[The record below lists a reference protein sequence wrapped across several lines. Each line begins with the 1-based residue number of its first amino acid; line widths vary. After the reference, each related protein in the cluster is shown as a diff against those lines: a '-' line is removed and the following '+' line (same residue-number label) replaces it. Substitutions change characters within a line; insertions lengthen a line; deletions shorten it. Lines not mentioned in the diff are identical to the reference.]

1 MKNLYTNFL
10 KVTNSLID
18 SLGINSEKEL
28 ITKSL
33 FSSVYL
39 VLLEESFKTI
49 GKDKLKQISTSESEI
64 NTAEQFE
71 EKVKE
76 IENEYKETNFDY
88 TSSFNKASIE
98 VLNGFVDKIGG
109 KLTDQKMAELKSLI
123 SQNFQ

>member
-18 SLGINSEKEL
+18 SLGINSEREL

-39 VLLEESFKTI
+39 VLLEESFKTL
-49 GKDKLKQISTSESEI
+49 GKEKIKQISTSESEI
-64 NTAEQFE
+64 NTVEQFE

-76 IENEYKETNFDY
+76 IENVYKETNFDY
-88 TSSFNKASIE
+88 TSSFNKASME
-98 VLNGFVDKIGG
+98 VLNGFVDKIGV
-109 KLTDQKMAELKSLI
+109 KLTDQKRAELKSLI
-123 SQNFQ
+123 SQNF